1 MGSITLVLAGK
12 ETGSSDAFTTMKCM
26 MVDLFSVSGYLS

>member
-12 ETGSSDAFTTMKCM
+12 ETGSSAAFTTMKCM
-26 MVDLFSVSGYLS
+26 TVDLISVSENLG